1 TEASTRNIILKYPHK
16 PIFIQSNK
24 ERLKQVIYIL
34 VDNGLKYSDEDIH
47 ITFTK
52 DEETV
57 SINITDF
64 GVGIPL
70 DEQAHL
76 FDRFYRIDKAISM
89 NTDGNGLG
97 LAISKLIIKEVG
109 GMIYVLSDVGKVTT
123 FTIKLSL
130 SQ

>member
-1 TEASTRNIILKYPHK
+1 M
-16 PIFIQSNK
+16 
-24 ERLKQVIYIL
+24 KQVNYIL

-76 FDRFYRIDKAISM
+76 FDRFYRIDKARSR
-89 NTDGNGLG
+89 NTGGSGLG
-97 LAISKLIIKEVG
+97 LAIAKSIINEQG
-109 GMIYVLSDVGKVTT
+109 GTISVVSDVGKGTT
-123 FTIKLSL
+123 FTRSEERRVGKECRLG
-130 SQ
+130 